1 MEGLMSETDQTAAN
15 EPERKPL
22 GKAESAGLI
31 GLVIGLLL
39 GIAVGYFVWGSDS
52 SPSDPSGQSSG
63 EPITAEGLVTEGL
76 RLQTA
81 GQSDQAK
88 AKYSEALGLDASNK
102 YALYNLGLIEQ
113 TAGNPAGSIPLYRR
127 ALATDPAFNS
137 ARYNLGLALRDTG
150 DSSGAIA
157 ELEAV
162 LATDPDGIGTLVN
175 LGNLLV
181 EAGDRTRGQE
191 LLDRAAELRSDT
203 P

>member
-1 MEGLMSETDQTAAN
+1 MSETDQTAAN

-52 SPSDPSGQSSG
+52 GPSDPAGQSAG
-63 EPITAEGLVTEGL
+63 GPATAEALVAEGLA
-76 RLQTA
+76 LQSA
-81 GQSDQAK
+81 GQSDRAK
-88 AKYSEALGLDASNK
+88 AKYNEALGLDASDK
-102 YALYNLGLIEQ
+102 YALYNLGVIEQ
-113 TAGNPAGSIPLYRR
+113 SAGNPAGSIPLYRR

-137 ARYNLGLALRDTG
+137 ARYNLALALRDTG

-157 ELEAV
+157 ELETV
-162 LATDPDGIGTLVN
+162 LATDPDGVGTLVN

-191 LLDRAAELRSDT
+191 LLDRAAQLNSAT